1 MAPRRHAQGRI
12 VANFLRFYRRNFSG
26 PALNLF
32 EQCKGDGMRP
42 NLMTKMTGLAAL
54 AGGAMLCLGIV
65 IVDVRGPSVLAG
77 LPLLDTLGGLVLD

>member
-1 MAPRRHAQGRI
+1 
-12 VANFLRFYRRNFSG
+12 
-26 PALNLF
+26 
-32 EQCKGDGMRP
+32 MRP